1 VKTVNGTQHYTLEE
15 YWHLKGTKTG
25 ENKYHA
31 VKTMVDGI
39 TFDSKAESRRYD
51 ELKLLLNAGLLKG
64 FACQPSFI
72 LPGGIRYRPDFIVCD
87 ASGLIWAED
96 VKGIRTQAF
105 ALKQRLWA
113 VSYPWLEL
121 RIVD

>member
-1 VKTVNGTQHYTLEE
+1 MKTVNGTQHYTLAE
-15 YWHLKGTKTG
+15 YQQMKTPG

-31 VKTMVDGI
+31 VKTAVDGI

-51 ELKLLLNAGLLKG
+51 ELKLLLDHGLLKG
-64 FACQPSFI
+64 FARQPSFV

-87 ASGLIWAED
+87 ADGVIYVED
-96 VKGIRTQAF
+96 VKGVRTQAF

-121 RIVD
+121 KIID